1 MVRYRDLLSLTEN
14 HTLSWIDLY
23 NQHLVEI
30 NDDSNDSIGPA
41 VDDIQEVEVA
51 PTGVNIEGTLSVP
64 IFGVNVELEGESLKR
79 LQRKLKYIGYFI
91 VCRSIILVGDFGQ
104 LPPSISRNEAIQ
116 IQQVTRINNNNL
128 EISYYHL
135 RDGRSIRSDWE
146 LLMTRIPENIPE
158 SERKTSDATNV
169 LTTWEEVDKINLNK
183 LRLLN
188 QPVAKIHGVHTGG
201 SEASKAGSETAKR
214 IETEI

>member
-1 MVRYRDLLSLTEN
+1 
-14 HTLSWIDLY
+14 
-23 NQHLVEI
+23 
-30 NDDSNDSIGPA
+30 
-41 VDDIQEVEVA
+41 
-51 PTGVNIEGTLSVP
+51 
-64 IFGVNVELEGESLKR
+64 
-79 LQRKLKYIGYFI
+79 
-91 VCRSIILVGDFGQ
+91 
-104 LPPSISRNEAIQ
+104 
-116 IQQVTRINNNNL
+116 
-128 EISYYHL
+128 
-135 RDGRSIRSDWE
+135 
-146 LLMTRIPENIPE
+146 MTRIPENIPG